1 MGWPEHSKKPR
12 RLSDPGLFA
21 VLSVELRQYMAEGE
35 DFSTN
40 SLEVCPTSRQH
51 AFVVASESSPPQNF
65 SVQDRE
71 AQRPMFGAPDSITL
85 IVFSAHA
92 FVVSQSNWP
101 ERKEAEMKETHLNQ
115 LELAV
120 RWRIS
125 HRTLERWRWTG
136 EGPKFLKVGGRVVY
150 RLSDVEEYEQSII
163 RSSTSDPGQV
173 QQTGA

>member
-1 MGWPEHSKKPR
+1 
-12 RLSDPGLFA
+12 
-21 VLSVELRQYMAEGE
+21 MAEGE
-35 DFSTN
+35 DSSTN

-51 AFVVASESSPPQNF
+51 ALVFVGESSLSRNF
-65 SVQDRE
+65 SVQDETR
-71 AQRPMFGAPDSITL
+71 QRPGFVAPASITL

-92 FVVSQSNWP
+92 FVVSQPNWP
-101 ERKEAEMKETHLNQ
+101 ERKEAELKETHLNQ

-150 RLSDVEEYEQSII
+150 RLSDVEEYEQSIV
-163 RSSTSDPGQV
+163 RSSTSDPGQA
-173 QQTGA
+173 QQAGA